1 MAPALGSSPTVLIE
15 TRRLARSAQLPDT
28 PLLHPTDFHLHGAD
42 RVAITGASGS
52 GKSVFLRLLALL
64 DPASDGQLLWR
75 GQTVNAAQVP
85 LYRRHVCYLPQRP
98 ALLDGSVESNLR
110 FPFSLTTHRQQRFDP
125 TVIDALLAQSG
136 KTAAF
141 LAKDAAELSGGEA
154 QIVAL
159 LRALQL
165 APEVLLLDEPTAALD
180 PASVQ
185 AIETLVANW
194 LAHGNG
200 SRAYV
205 WVSHDAEQTRRVS
218 NRVLQ
223 MQDAVLTEAGL

>member
-1 MAPALGSSPTVLIE
+1 MAPALGSSPTALIE
-15 TRRLARSAQLPDT
+15 TRGLSRSA
-28 PLLHPTDFHLHGAD
+28 PLLQATHFQLLGGD

-75 GQTVNAAQVP
+75 GEALTAAQVP
-85 LYRRHVCYLPQRP
+85 LYRSHVCYLAQRP
-98 ALLDGSVESNLR
+98 ALLDGTVESNLR
-110 FPFSLTTHRQQRFDP
+110 LPFSLHIHKQQRFDP
-125 TVIDALLAQSG
+125 ATINALLAQSG
-136 KTAAF
+136 KSAAF

-185 AIETLVANW
+185 AIEALVGNW
-194 LAHGNG
+194 MALGNG
-200 SRAYV
+200 TRAYV

-218 NRVLQ
+218 NRVLH
-223 MQDAVLTEAGL
+223 MQAGQLMEPGL